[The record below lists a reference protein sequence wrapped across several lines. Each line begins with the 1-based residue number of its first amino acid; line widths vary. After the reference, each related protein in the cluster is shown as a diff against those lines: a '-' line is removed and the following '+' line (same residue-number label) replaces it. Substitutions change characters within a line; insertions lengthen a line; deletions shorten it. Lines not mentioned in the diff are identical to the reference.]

1 MASSSRVVVAARLWV
16 GASIGKGV
24 IISATAPQ
32 SHYLRHVLK
41 ISDAG
46 RIAIF
51 NGSDGEWLAEVRFSG
66 RKGCSLLPI
75 SLTRPQVVEEGPWL
89 LFAPVKKYRLDF
101 LVQKSVE
108 LGVQLIRPV
117 QTRRTI
123 VRRVAKKRIL
133 ANAIEAAEQCGRVTL
148 PEVADFS
155 PLSEVMLSWPPGRT
169 LFWGDES
176 GGGIPALRAFNPD
189 LTKAAFLIGPE
200 GGFEES
206 EREFLTAQAFT
217 KAIDL
222 GPRILRSDTAG
233 LMALSLWQGACSS
246 TGHGF

>member
-1 MASSSRVVVAARLWV
+1 MASSRQVVVAARLWV
-16 GASIGKGV
+16 GASIGKGA
-24 IISATAPQ
+24 IILATAPQ
-32 SHYLRHVLK
+32 NHYLRHVLK
-41 ISDAG
+41 ISDGERVAV
-46 RIAIF
+46 F

-66 RKGCSLLPI
+66 RRGCSLLPI
-75 SLTRPQVVEEGPWL
+75 DLTRPQVVEEGPWL
-89 LFAPVKKYRLDF
+89 FFAPVKKYRLDF

-108 LGVQLIRPV
+108 LGAEVICPV

-133 ANAIEAAEQCGRVTL
+133 ANAIEAAEQCGRLTL
-148 PEVADFS
+148 PKVAEFS
-155 PLSEVMLSWPPGRT
+155 PLSEVMLGWPPGRT

-176 GGGIPALRAFNPD
+176 GGGIPALRAFGPD

-206 EREFLTAQAFT
+206 EREFLTAQSFT

-233 LMALSLWQGACSS
+233 LMALSLWQGACNS
-246 TGHGF
+246 TGGSL

>member
-1 MASSSRVVVAARLWV
+1 MGSNRQAIVAARLWV
-16 GASIGKGV
+16 GASIGKGA
-24 IISATAPQ
+24 IISATASQ
-32 SHYLRHVLK
+32 NHYLRHVLK
-41 ISDAG
+41 ISDGERVAV
-46 RIAIF
+46 F
-51 NGSDGEWLAEVRFSG
+51 NGSDGEWLAEVRFSR
-66 RKGCSLLPI
+66 RKVCSLLPI
-75 SLTRPQVVEEGPWL
+75 DLVRPQVVEEGPWL

-108 LGVQLIRPV
+108 LGVEVICPV

-123 VRRVAKKRIL
+123 VHRVVTKRIL
-133 ANAIEAAEQCGRVTL
+133 ANAIEAAEQCGRLTL
-148 PEVADFS
+148 PKILEFR
-155 PLSEVMLSWPPGRT
+155 PLPDIILSWPPGRT

-176 GGGIPALRAFNPD
+176 GGGIPALRAFDPD
-189 LTKAAFLIGPE
+189 LTKGAFLIGPE

-206 EREFLTAQAFT
+206 EREFLAAQSFT

-246 TGHGF
+246 TGHGL